1 MTSQSPK
8 IYLYKITF
16 EEVPYYY
23 YGVKKEKYYN
33 QEYWGS
39 PYTHKWVWEF
49 YTPKKQI
56 LQIFPYTDEGWLEA
70 KEIEERL
77 IKPFYQTDRWCLNEN
92 CGGKISLEFLRENGK
107 RNYMRGTGLAVITKE
122 DRKKNSSI
130 GGTNCKKLG
139 LGIHSQTKEQHYEFG
154 KKLGKWSKEN
164 LAKEFFV
171 ISPEGVIMNEKNVRE
186 FCKRENLDRRN
197 FIHLLNGNWKQYK
210 GWKLAF

>member
-1 MTSQSPK
+1 MTKNSLK
-8 IYLYKITF
+8 IYTYKITF

-23 YGVKKEKYYN
+23 YGVHKERKYNDFYM
-33 QEYWGS
+33 GS
-39 PYTHKWVWEF
+39 PKTHKWYWNH

-77 IKPFYQTDRWCLNEN
+77 IKPVYQTDRWCLNEN

-107 RNYMRGTGLAVITKE
+107 RNYMRGTGLAVISKE
-122 DRKKNSSI
+122 DRKKNGFIS
-130 GGTNCKKLG
+130 GTKCKKLG
-139 LGIHSQTKEQHYEFG
+139 LGFHAQTKEQHYEFG
-154 KKLGKWSKEN
+154 KRLGKWNKENKSKE
-164 LAKEFFV
+164 FSV
-171 ISPEGVIMNEKNVRE
+171 ISPEGAIMNEKNVRE

>member
-1 MTSQSPK
+1 MYSPR

-23 YGVKKEKYYN
+23 YGIKKEKHYN

-39 PYTHKWVWEF
+39 PYTNKWCWEL

-56 LQIFPYTDEGWLEA
+56 LQVFPYTDEGWLEA

-77 IKPFYQTDRWCLNEN
+77 IKLFYQTDKWCLNEN
-92 CGGKISLEFLRENGK
+92 CGGKISLQFLRENGK
-107 RNYMRGTGLAVITKE
+107 RNYANGTGLAVISKE
-122 DRKKNSSI
+122 DRKKDSLK
-130 GGTNCKKLG
+130 GAKKQQELRI
-139 LGIHSQTKEQHYEFG
+139 GIHSQTKEQHYEFG
-154 KKLGKWSKEN
+154 KKLGKWNKEN
-164 LAKEFFV
+164 STKEFSV
-171 ISPEGVIMNEKNVRE
+171 ISPEGAIMNEKNVRE